1 MEKTA
6 TPANRKWLIMAP
18 PEYSLPVYRWQLEA
32 LAFFDHI
39 VHGANNGYAAQASVR
54 YYADGDDQVRAAS
67 SFPLPDSRK
76 VQVHLASGGEDR
88 DIHQLAA
95 HAPTGGSNR
104 WAAVPFRAIVP
115 PGLDEV
121 ANPILTFD
129 APMDGGVEFTGPI
142 TLSLRF
148 SCSEIDSH
156 VIARLGRVDNDGGY
170 HLLSM
175 GSIRPACRKIDP
187 LRTTASEIAIDID
200 TPEPLVPGTP
210 VTLLFSLTPH
220 PVVFK
225 PGEKL
230 RLDIGSRTDLLRSDV
245 AHGYEQFDM
254 MVPPYFSRNTI
265 HFGEIS
271 YLELDQRMTVVNSPT
286 AGLI

>member
-1 MEKTA
+1 MN
-6 TPANRKWLIMAP
+6 TP
-18 PEYSLPVYRWQLEA
+18 Q
-32 LAFFDHI
+32 
-39 VHGANNGYAAQASVR
+39 
-54 YYADGDDQVRAAS
+54 
-67 SFPLPDSRK
+67 
-76 VQVHLASGGEDR
+76 
-88 DIHQLAA
+88 
-95 HAPTGGSNR
+95 GGSNR
-104 WAAVPFRAIVP
+104 WGAVPFRAIVP

-129 APMDGGVEFTGPI
+129 ATITEDMESIGPI

-148 SCSEIDSH
+148 SCTEIDSH
-156 VIARLGRVDNDGGY
+156 VIARFGRVDLEGNY

-175 GSIRPACRKIDP
+175 GSVRPACRKIDHE
-187 LRTTASEIAIDID
+187 RSTASEIAIDID

-210 VTLLFSLTPH
+210 VTLRFSLTPR

-225 PGEKL
+225 RGERL

-265 HFGEIS
+265 HYGELS
-271 YLELDQRMTVVNSPT
+271 YLELDRRV
-286 AGLI
+286 G